1 MQSFVQFIHELRRR
15 GVADFPQ
22 SRYNVVRPSAKK
34 SPSQTNKPF
43 PRVGFHSSPITRGN
57 GYQVGVPWVL
67 DDVARI
73 KLVCTAF
80 RRKNHRRFEGTNGTG
95 GPVDRKSTRLNSSHL
110 GNSYA
115 VFCLKNKNLAER
127 LDGLVELHA
136 SALDLHAMLVEEVD
150 EILRGDRAEELAFL
164 GCLTPILVG
173 ERFDHVAKSLGV
185 ALDAIGLGVR
195 LLLDV
200 IEVLEIAR

>member
-73 KLVCTAF
+73 KLVCT
-80 RRKNHRRFEGTNGTG
+80 RSEEHT
-95 GPVDRKSTRLNSSHL
+95 S
-110 GNSYA
+110 
-115 VFCLKNKNLAER
+115 
-127 LDGLVELHA
+127 ELQ
-136 SALDLHAMLVEEVD
+136 S
-150 EILRGDRAEELAFL
+150 
-164 GCLTPILVG
+164 
-173 ERFDHVAKSLGV
+173 RFDLVC
-185 ALDAIGLGVR
+185 R
-195 LLLDV
+195 LLLEKKKK
-200 IEVLEIAR
+200 IKNK

>member
-95 GPVDRKSTRLNSSHL
+95 GPVRREVQIGKCLGFSREKLGRNSLCARKHRPPVRSEMALHQPHFLARLRKRRKIRARL
-110 GNSYA
+110 
-115 VFCLKNKNLAER
+115 ER
-127 LDGLVELHA
+127 VTHQKE
-136 SALDLHAMLVEEVD
+136 
-150 EILRGDRAEELAFL
+150 
-164 GCLTPILVG
+164 
-173 ERFDHVAKSLGV
+173 
-185 ALDAIGLGVR
+185 VR
-195 LLLDV
+195 LLWRKGWGSLSQQRQRV
-200 IEVLEIAR
+200 PC